1 MFFPIVSISVHT
13 PVAAS
18 ASPAAQSLAKSST
31 VTKISD
37 DKSAADTELFFSTKY
52 SNYVRLVQSIAEY
65 LPEARP
71 WANGLRLMPSVVF
84 KLHVANHFT
93 EAIKCHRAG
102 DHTARDVAASAV
114 VRAQAAKHDLDLN
127 RLRAEDLVKLLRYG
141 SLFALLV
148 AEDSSM

>member
-1 MFFPIVSISVHT
+1 MSSSAVN
-13 PVAAS
+13 AA
-18 ASPAAQSLAKSST
+18 ANPAAPSPANLPTSSKT
-31 VTKISD
+31 SD

-52 SNYVRLVQSIAEY
+52 ANYVRLVQSIAEY
-65 LPEARP
+65 LPEART

-127 RLRAEDLVKLLRYG
+127 RLRAEDLVKLLRYS

-148 AEDSSM
+148 AEDSLM

>member
-1 MFFPIVSISVHT
+1 MPPT
-13 PVAAS
+13 PAVV
-18 ASPAAQSLAKSST
+18 ASPAAASTPSSST
-31 VTKISD
+31 ISKISD

-52 SNYVRLVQSIAEY
+52 ANYVRLVQSIAEY
-65 LPEARP
+65 LPEART
-71 WANGLRLMPSVVF
+71 WASGLRLMPSVVF

-93 EAIKCHRAG
+93 EAITCHRAG

>member
-1 MFFPIVSISVHT
+1 MSLT

-18 ASPAAQSLAKSST
+18 ASPAAASPPKSLT

-37 DKSAADTELFFSTKY
+37 DNSAADTELFFSTKY
-52 SNYVRLVQSIAEY
+52 ANYVRLVQSIAEY

-114 VRAQAAKHDLDLN
+114 VRAQAAKYDLDLN

>member
-1 MFFPIVSISVHT
+1 MSHT
-13 PVAAS
+13 PAAAS
-18 ASPAAQSLAKSST
+18 ASPAAASPPKSST

-52 SNYVRLVQSIAEY
+52 ANYVRLVQSIAEY
-65 LPEARP
+65 LPEART
-71 WANGLRLMPSVVF
+71 WASGLRLMPSVVF

-93 EAIKCHRAG
+93 EAITCHRAG

-127 RLRAEDLVKLLRYG
+127 RLRVEDLVKLLRYS

-148 AEDSSM
+148 AEDSLM

>member
-1 MFFPIVSISVHT
+1 MSHT

-18 ASPAAQSLAKSST
+18 ASPAAASPPKSST
-31 VTKISD
+31 DLRISD
-37 DKSAADTELFFSTKY
+37 DTSAADIELFFSSKY
-52 SNYVRLVQSIAEY
+52 ANYVKLIQSIAEY

-71 WANGLRLMPSVVF
+71 WVNGLRLMPSVVF

-102 DHTARDVAASAV
+102 DNTARDVAASAV

-148 AEDSSM
+148 AEDSLM

>member
-1 MFFPIVSISVHT
+1 MSHT
-13 PVAAS
+13 HVAAS
-18 ASPAAQSLAKSST
+18 ASPTAPSPANLPTSS
-31 VTKISD
+31 KISD
-37 DKSAADTELFFSTKY
+37 NKSAADIELFFSTKF

-65 LPEARP
+65 LAEART

-93 EAIKCHRAG
+93 EAIACHRAG

-114 VRAQAAKHDLDLN
+114 VRAQAAKYDLDLN

-148 AEDSSM
+148 AEESLL